1 MKYCLTPHMTSS
13 ICLSETETLRLIE
26 TLQEMEPLYQ
36 QLLSMLQNEKR
47 LIIEAKTDPLVRCA
61 REKEVVLTRL
71 AQLEEERI
79 AATRRLLPQN
89 PSLTLKTLIPLVVPV
104 YREKLASLHRS
115 LDVLTASIT
124 ELNQMNGILIERV
137 LAQISDLFAL
147 LRYLTPAGET
157 YEPTG
162 EMRRVSSGR
171 TIGRG

>member
-1 MKYCLTPHMTSS
+1 MSS
-13 ICLSETETLRLIE
+13 SVCLSEVATLRLME
-26 TLQEMEPLYQ
+26 TLQEMELLYQ
-36 QLLSMLQNEKR
+36 QLLSVLQNEKR
-47 LIIEAKTDPLVRCA
+47 LIIEAKTDQLVRCA
-61 REKEVVLTRL
+61 QEKEVVLTRL

-79 AATRRLLPQN
+79 ASTRRLFPQN

-104 YREKLASLHRS
+104 YRKKLESLHHS

-137 LAQISDLFAL
+137 LGQISDLFVL
-147 LRYLTPAGET
+147 LRHLTPAGEI

-171 TIGRG
+171 IIGRG